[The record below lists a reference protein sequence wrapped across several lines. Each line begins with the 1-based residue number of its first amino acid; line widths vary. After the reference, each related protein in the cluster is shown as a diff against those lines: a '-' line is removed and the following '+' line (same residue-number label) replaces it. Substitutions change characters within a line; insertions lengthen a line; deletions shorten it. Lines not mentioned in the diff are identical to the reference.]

1 MRTSVSE
8 SVKDVVESSIKE
20 VNLEKNSRKAKPGK
34 KDDYKG
40 IVEAT
45 LRGVAT
51 RIVLTHSFKELGNTL
66 DGALT
71 AVQTGGMNVSTLDQ
85 LKGRVLDKVK
95 DIKDDRK
102 SEALGKF
109 LEDQFRL
116 GDYEKAVEVLK
127 TMAEDSEIGL
137 SPAEKTETV
146 ALLGKVK
153 KEADTDPVELQE
165 LATKKDEMREK
176 NQEKAKKIVEK
187 SDKIQAEVGREELK
201 VIIANKDEVEVET
214 KRTIDVD
221 QKNLVVG
228 ELTSS
233 AHLSKKDG
241 DFISRVLMSDPEID
255 FLKMDRKVVYHI
267 WYRTSGILGEKS
279 DWSGAEKTQ
288 QMLQQMNES
297 SRAALLSFANENLI
311 LEGMTPSEARWQ
323 RLPKEEQD
331 LINGNLGFIEGT
343 NGDFRKLLNYS
354 DGFSGEEFGRHGLE
368 REMTTRTDVAM
379 MQLIREYATNSPDFH
394 LEEKLRR
401 NSNTNKW
408 EWFGTREEL
417 FDVCRDEVYG
427 IQGQLTQEN
436 MGNLVFEESAQK
448 YLALMR
454 IDVGNDLKLERV
466 KDAITKALYIE
477 FSVKSMWRS
486 GGNME
491 AWSRA
496 AMVLTQDSKESFFE
510 LMEMGE
516 MLKIKNREG
525 EQIEIGR
532 FNWKDLM
539 TLAETKAENGQY
551 YLTYMAGQSTQ
562 LMEKRKPEFAAA
574 LADLVLK
581 QRILKGE
588 ITQAQARDLM
598 IAVQHGDFKFEDNA
612 RQVRAMVDYMQF
624 LEVSTFRGGEFGLND
639 STVDGKFNMTSLPCG
654 EVVHKTGPWSLIYD
668 WYYPVTKY
676 GGEWVGKIFLPNVNI
691 LSYRRGE
698 TLPHFIAND
707 TKVAAGMLDK
717 TGEYHETGVGAK
729 EFFFKGAEYGATDSH
744 GQPILNSEKKQ
755 YKENELWTRF
765 WGDVIFD
772 TRTAQW
778 EGMPEGDKEMAGVNN
793 KTAIN
798 RTVDSIREH
807 GSAKLTEWEAAGKL
821 GFVEHLDFT
830 NFEMMLGHEI
840 PGATKMDKFKW
851 MTENFDYSFWRTD
864 IIPSK
869 GVGDWVTRYVPKKY
883 EDSRVKLAAL
893 MNAPGT
899 ATGGAVRDNISEYS
913 DESTFNGQLQAM
925 LKDNRKFSLSWRKVD
940 KNGTEEGTKGYDSAT
955 GKRKLVGYK
964 HADRNKSKWIQ
975 EGAGDFWG
983 VTEQWHSPTEGYHF
997 GSGLATSRQ
1006 QGKELFNDPMYFE
1019 KMEIDNQFHN
1029 GMMSREEWG
1038 KTKREWQ
1045 KKAYLGDVIEIG
1057 GRDFRLGYI
1066 PVLTP
1071 FFLFRGWWVDR
1082 MQLDWEDFTIAFRK
1096 NNEKKWEELKK
1107 VIGL

>member
-1 MRTSVSE
+1 MAEKFVRTSVSE

-20 VNLEKNSRKAKPGK
+20 VNVEKSSRKGKPGK

-71 AVQTGGMNVSTLDQ
+71 VVRSGGMDASTLDQ

-95 DIKDDRK
+95 NIKDDRK

-127 TMAEDSEIGL
+127 TMAEDNEIGL

-146 ALLGKVK
+146 ELLGKVK
-153 KEADTDPVELQE
+153 KEVDTNPAELQE
-165 LATKKDEMREK
+165 LAMKKDEMREK

-201 VIIANKDEVEVET
+201 VIIANKDVVAVET
-214 KRTIDVD
+214 KKEIDD
-221 QKNLVVG
+221 AQKNLILG
-228 ELTSS
+228 ELTTS
-233 AHLSKKDG
+233 ANLSKKDG
-241 DFISRVLMSDPEID
+241 DFITRVLISDPEID

-267 WYRTSGILGEKS
+267 WYRTSGILGEKP
-279 DWSGAEKTQ
+279 DWTGSEKTQ

-297 SRAALLSFANENLI
+297 SRVALLSFANENLI
-311 LEGMTPSEARWQ
+311 LESMTPSEARWQ

-354 DGFSGEEFGRHGLE
+354 DGFSGDEFGRHGLE

-379 MQLIREYATNSPDFH
+379 TQLIIEYSKKKPGFH
-394 LEEKLRR
+394 LEQKLVK
-401 NSNTNKW
+401 NTNTNKW
-408 EWFGTREEL
+408 EWRGLSGQSKQQIRKEL

-436 MGNLVFEESAQK
+436 MGNLIFEESAQK

-454 IDVGNDLKLERV
+454 IDVGDDLELEKV
-466 KDAITKALYIE
+466 KDEITKTLYIE
-477 FSVKSMWRS
+477 FAVKTMWRS

-491 AWSRA
+491 SWQRS
-496 AMVLTQDSKESFFE
+496 AMVLTQDSEENFFQ
-510 LMEMGE
+510 LMDMGE
-516 MLKIKNREG
+516 MLKVINKEG
-525 EQIEIGR
+525 KELEIGR
-532 FNWKDLM
+532 FNWQDLM
-539 TLAETKAENGQY
+539 TLAELKASNGQY
-551 YLTYMAGQSTQ
+551 YLTYMAGQSSA
-562 LMEKRKPEFAAA
+562 LRKERKPEFAAA
-574 LADLVLK
+574 LADILVKKRL
-581 QRILKGE
+581 LMGE
-588 ITQAQARDLM
+588 ISRDEARDLM
-598 IAVQHGDFKFEDNA
+598 VDVQNGGFEFTD
-612 RQVRAMVDYMQF
+612 RQVRGMVDYMQF
-624 LEVSTFRGGEFGLND
+624 LEVATFRGGEFGMND

-676 GGEWVGKIFLPNVNI
+676 GGEFIGKIFLPNVNI

-698 TLPHFIAND
+698 TLPHFIAKD
-707 TKVAAGMLDK
+707 TKIAAGMLDK

-729 EFFFKGAEYGATDSH
+729 EFFFAGGHDDEADS
-744 GQPILNSEKKQ
+744 
-755 YKENELWTRF
+755 WTKF
-765 WGDVIFD
+765 WGNVIFD

-778 EGMPEGDKEMAGVNN
+778 EGMPEKDKEMAGVNN

-807 GSAKLTEWEAAGKL
+807 GSVKLLEWENAGKL
-821 GFVEHLDFT
+821 GFVQHLDFT

-840 PGATKMDKFKW
+840 PGKTKMEKFKW

-869 GVGDWVTRYVPKKY
+869 GVGDWVTKYVPKKY
-883 EDSRVKLAAL
+883 EDTRVKFQAL

-913 DESTFNGQLQAM
+913 DESTFNGQLQAI
-925 LKDNRKFSLSWRKVD
+925 LRENRKFSLSWRKVD
-940 KNGTEEGTKGYDSAT
+940 KDGNEDGTKGYDSNT
-955 GKRKLVGYK
+955 GKKKLVGYK
-964 HADRNKSKWIQ
+964 HADRGKSKWIQ

-983 VTEQWHSPTEGYHF
+983 VTEQWHSPAEGYHW
-997 GSGLATSRQ
+997 GSGFATSRQ

-1019 KMEIDNQFHN
+1019 KMEIDNQFHV

-1038 KTKREWQ
+1038 KAKREWQ
-1045 KKAYLGDVIEIG
+1045 KKVYLGDAIEIG
-1057 GRDFRLGYI
+1057 GKEFRLGYI
-1066 PVLTP
+1066 PLLTP

-1082 MQLDWEDFTIAFRK
+1082 MQLDWEDFTIAFHK

-1107 VIGL
+1107 IIGI